1 MKKNYIN
8 QEDIR
13 LNESY
18 CKKFLKY
25 DFDGKN
31 GKKIANK
38 FRYLKN
44 SILNNTDKLK
54 NNKLERDEKLEQF
67 KDTKEDIEYEMW

>member
-1 MKKNYIN
+1 MKMNYIN
-8 QEDIR
+8 EEDIR

-31 GKKIANK
+31 GNKIANK

-54 NNKLERDEKLEQF
+54 NNKLEWDE
-67 KDTKEDIEYEMW
+67 DTKEDIEYEMR